1 MKQILFLTA
10 LVFSTAFCANL
21 YGQTAPVVSGD
32 KDLRDTDVKR
42 RSVEMERIE
51 RDAKKDG
58 KSNKNKRETSK
69 TEATKTEDK
78 LAVKF
83 AEIKSDFEQIQL
95 SQDAIVKAY
104 QTGGKIDYSLIG
116 KSALEINKSALRL
129 DSNLFP
135 APEAEKKDA
144 EKEKKDETE
153 NKPKPAKSVRDL
165 IVDLDNAIGSFATS
179 PMFQNLR
186 SVDPAVSAKAKL
198 DLEKIIELSS
208 SLDAEARKMETGAK

>member
-10 LVFSTAFCANL
+10 LVFSTAFYSNL

-32 KDLRDTDVKR
+32 KDLRDTDVKSC
-42 RSVEMERIE
+42 SVEMERVDRE
-51 RDAKKDG
+51 FKKDG
-58 KSNKNKRETSK
+58 KSRKPETSK
-69 TEATKTEDK
+69 TKDSKTEDK
-78 LAVKF
+78 SAAKY

-95 SQDAIVKAY
+95 SQDAIIKAY
-104 QTGGKIDYSLIG
+104 QTGEKIDYALIG
-116 KSALEINKSALRL
+116 RSALEMNKSAARL
-129 DSNLFP
+129 NSNLFLT
-135 APEAEKKDA
+135 PEEEKKAAEKG
-144 EKEKKDETE
+144 KKDETE

-186 SVDPAVSAKAKL
+186 TVDPEVSAKARL
-198 DLEKIIELSS
+198 DLEKIIELSA